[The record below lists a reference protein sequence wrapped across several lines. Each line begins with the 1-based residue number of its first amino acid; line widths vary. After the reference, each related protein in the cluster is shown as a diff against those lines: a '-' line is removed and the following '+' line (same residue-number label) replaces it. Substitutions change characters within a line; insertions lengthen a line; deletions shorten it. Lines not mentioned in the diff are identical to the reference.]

1 MPEEVATYLN
11 QRTNTLAQ
19 VVKALQGSRPSDF
32 DWKKLEV
39 LFPGVLDSKELAR
52 ADFEAIE
59 RMMETAALAEIG
71 QGTEAGDKA
80 FAELTALGNALQN
93 IYGKSSDSA
102 LGEYTEGKGWSWR
115 DKMTPDQIDAFRA
128 LLKEQGQGE
137 RGLSGLLTGK
147 LSVARKPS
155 IQCPGCGL
163 GLEELRRQGRVGCE
177 QCYQAFDAY
186 LSESLER
193 LHGAS
198 RHVGRLPGLPE
209 GELERRQQVEG
220 LKGELQ
226 DAVREEDYE
235 RAADLRDEI
244 QALESGAG

>member
-1 MPEEVATYLN
+1 MLCPRCNKNIATLRVTEVTEFHGPDHPDNEVAEEPLCEVC
-11 QRTNTLAQ
+11 AQ
-19 VVKALQGSRPSDF
+19 SMGLPAGASKGTSPAAPQIWKLLQMAQKG
-32 DWKKLEV
+32 LG
-39 LFPGVLDSKELAR
+39 PG
-52 ADFEAIE
+52 
-59 RMMETAALAEIG
+59 AA
-71 QGTEAGDKA
+71 
-80 FAELTALGNALQN
+80 
-93 IYGKSSDSA
+93 
-102 LGEYTEGKGWSWR
+102 
-115 DKMTPDQIDAFRA
+115 
-128 LLKEQGQGE
+128 
-137 RGLSGLLTGK
+137 LTGK

-244 QALESGAG
+244 QALESGAGRARHPEKDSGSGAGAPRTPREPWRSAPDPGILRSEYRRGRHRIQRDDHLGVNPYGLKADP